1 MAQIVASRDSEKYG
15 SSAEPGIQF
24 PATVAANVA
33 AAPISDASTTCP
45 LRSLYMYRPIN
56 SAIGT
61 VQAIV
66 NVPHELPGTAC
77 FAPAGSVT
85 RLADA

>member
-1 MAQIVASRDSEKYG
+1 MAE
-15 SSAEPGIQF
+15 
-24 PATVAANVA
+24 
-33 AAPISDASTTCP
+33 ASTTRP
-45 LRSLYMYRPIN
+45 LRSLYMYSPIA

-77 FAPAGSVT
+77 VDAGGQ
-85 RLADA
+85 ADAALAVGRQRRGLVGLGPVRPAAG